1 MKRRVLFVC
10 FSAVSFDNCYS
21 SVGIVYTHL
30 NIVVVVVVVVVVDDD
45 AEAAATTVGSNHNIG
60 GDYSVVQDLRER
72 WWW

>member
-30 NIVVVVVVVVVVDDD
+30 NVAVVAVVVVVVVD
-45 AEAAATTVGSNHNIG
+45 AEAAATTAGSSHNLG

>member
-30 NIVVVVVVVVVVDDD
+30 YVAIVVVVVDVD
-45 AEAAATTVGSNHNIG
+45 AEAAATTAGGSHNLG
-60 GDYSVVQDLRER
+60 GDYSVVHDLRER